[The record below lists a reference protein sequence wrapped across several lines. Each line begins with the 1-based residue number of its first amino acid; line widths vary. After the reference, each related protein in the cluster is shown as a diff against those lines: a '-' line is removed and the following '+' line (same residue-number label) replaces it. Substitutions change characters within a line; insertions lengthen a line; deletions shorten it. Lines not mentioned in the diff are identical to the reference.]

1 MSRRQSRA
9 VDHAKASFYAD
20 PYARGISFVM
30 ERLSLLKRITF
41 GERVAEDET
50 AALGKYFVET
60 DQWDRIFNGAI
71 DIVRGD
77 KGSGKS
83 AIYSLLVVKSDD
95 LFDKRILLTTA
106 ERPRGATVFSD
117 LVADPPT
124 SEHEFIGLWKLYI
137 VTIIAQ
143 KLKEFDLGGAEYKK
157 LIGILEDQ
165 KLLEPDSDMSRIFK
179 AVREYMSHWSKPR
192 VIEGSVAIDPT
203 TMVPTVLGK
212 ITLGEPTAN
221 DRVRGFISVDKLAD
235 LANTTLADADYQIWV
250 LLDRLDVAFVE
261 SHDLEPD

>member
-143 KLKEFDLGGAEYKK
+143 KLKEFDLGGAEYRK

-165 KLLEPDSDMSRIFK
+165 KLLEPDSDSPSLI
-179 AVREYMSHWSKPR
+179 P
-192 VIEGSVAIDPT
+192 
-203 TMVPTVLGK
+203 
-212 ITLGEPTAN
+212 
-221 DRVRGFISVDKLAD
+221 
-235 LANTTLADADYQIWV
+235 ADAI
-250 LLDRLDVAFVE
+250 RFGA
-261 SHDLEPD
+261 PGM